1 MGRAPMG
8 PRTNG
13 RAVQMGPRRTSA
25 RSLVLFPRTRQRRWP
40 ATTGLRAP
48 ASTGRMKCLPEKFE
62 GNLMTYD
69 NRQFYI
75 DGAWVDPAEPKE
87 FKVINPADES
97 VAGVISMGGSKDV
110 ERAVGAARR
119 AFESYSR
126 TSPAERLTLMQ
137 RILAA
142 YKAHYGEIAQA
153 ISTEMGAPITLAKG
167 SQTRIGVGH
176 ISAMIDVLK
185 TFKFEEMRGTV
196 RLVQEPV
203 GVCALITP
211 WNWPMNQVAAKVV
224 PALAAGC
231 TMVLKPSE
239 YSPFSAILWAK
250 VMHEAGVP
258 AGVFNLINGDGP
270 SVGAPLASH
279 RDIDMVSFTGSTRA
293 GTEVARSAAASVKRV
308 HQELGGKSPNVLLED
323 ADFERAVKQGVLHV
337 FQNSGQSCNAPT
349 RMLVPAEKMAAV
361 EAIAKRVAQSVIVG
375 DPAAENTTLGPVVSK
390 LQFDRVEG
398 FIEKGIA
405 EGAHLITGGVGRP
418 EGLAKGYYVKP
429 TIFSNV
435 RNDMTIAREEI
446 FGPVLC
452 ILPYRTEEEA
462 VQIANDTPYGLAA
475 YVWSED
481 KARARRVGNRIRAG
495 QVALNGAYGDMQTPF
510 GGFKMSGNGREYGEF
525 GLRDFLEVK
534 AMIGV
539 DAA

>member
-1 MGRAPMG
+1 
-8 PRTNG
+8 
-13 RAVQMGPRRTSA
+13 
-25 RSLVLFPRTRQRRWP
+25 
-40 ATTGLRAP
+40 
-48 ASTGRMKCLPEKFE
+48 
-62 GNLMTYD
+62 MTYD

-75 DGAWVDPAEPKE
+75 DGAWVDPVEPKE
-87 FKVINPADES
+87 FKVINPATET
-97 VAGVISMGGSKDV
+97 VAGVISMGSAKDV
-110 ERAVGAARR
+110 DRAVAAARR
-119 AFESYSR
+119 AFDGYSR
-126 TSPAERLTLMQ
+126 TAPAERLALME

-142 YKAHYGEIAQA
+142 YKARYDEIAQA

-176 ISAMIDVLK
+176 IKAMIDVLQ
-185 TFKFEEMRGTV
+185 TFKFEEMRGTT

-258 AGVFNLINGDGP
+258 AGVFNLVNGDGQN
-270 SVGAPLASH
+270 VGAPLSAH

-308 HQELGGKSPNVLLED
+308 HQELGGKSPNVLLDD
-323 ADFERAVKQGVLHV
+323 ADFERAG
-337 FQNSGQSCNAPT
+337 
-349 RMLVPAEKMAAV
+349 KMAAV
-361 EAIAKRVAQSVIVG
+361 EAIAKRVAESAVVG
-375 DPAAENTTLGPVVSK
+375 DPSSDKTTVGPVVSK

-398 FIEKGIA
+398 FIAKGIA
-405 EGAHLITGGVGRP
+405 EGARLVAGGAGRP
-418 EGLAKGYYVKP
+418 EGLPTGYYVKP

-452 ILPYRTEEEA
+452 ILPYQNEEEA

-475 YVWSED
+475 YVWSQD
-481 KARARRVGNRIRAG
+481 NVRARRVGNRIRAG
-495 QVALNGAYGDMQTPF
+495 QVALNGASGDMQTPF

-534 AMIGV
+534 ALIGV

>member
-1 MGRAPMG
+1 
-8 PRTNG
+8 
-13 RAVQMGPRRTSA
+13 
-25 RSLVLFPRTRQRRWP
+25 
-40 ATTGLRAP
+40 
-48 ASTGRMKCLPEKFE
+48 
-62 GNLMTYD
+62 MTYD

-75 DGAWVDPAEPKE
+75 DGAWVNPVEPKE
-87 FKVINPADES
+87 LKVINPATEE
-97 VAGVISMGGSKDV
+97 VAGVISMGSSKDV
-110 ERAVGAARR
+110 DRAVIAARR
-119 AFESYSR
+119 AFDGYSR
-126 TSPAERLTLMQ
+126 SSPAERLALME

-142 YKAHYGEIAQA
+142 YKGHYDEIAQA
-153 ISTEMGAPITLAKG
+153 ISIEMGAPITLSKG
-167 SQTRIGVGH
+167 SQTGIGVGH

-185 TFKFEEMRGTV
+185 NFKFEEMHGTV

-239 YSPFSAILWAK
+239 YSPFSAIIWAK

-258 AGVFNLINGDGP
+258 AGVFNLINGDGAG
-270 SVGAPLASH
+270 VGAPLSSH
-279 RDIDMVSFTGSTRA
+279 REVDMVSFTGSTRA
-293 GTEVARSAAASVKRV
+293 GSEVARNAAASVKRV
-308 HQELGGKSPNVLLED
+308 HQELGGKSPNVLLDD
-323 ADFERAVKQGVLHV
+323 ADFERAVTKSVLHV

-349 RMLVPAEKMAAV
+349 RMLVPAGKLAEV
-361 EAIAKRVAQSVIVG
+361 EAIAKRVAESVITG
-375 DPAAENTTLGPVVSK
+375 DPTSEKTNLGPVVSK
-390 LQFDRVEG
+390 LQFERVEG
-398 FIEKGIA
+398 YIAKGIA
-405 EGAHLITGGVGRP
+405 EGAKVVIGGSGRP
-418 EGLAKGYYVKP
+418 DGLTKGYFVKP

-452 ILPYRTEEEA
+452 ILPYDNEEQA

-475 YVWSED
+475 YVWSKD
-481 KARARRVGNRIRAG
+481 NLHARRIGARIRAG
-495 QVALNGAYGDMQTPF
+495 QVTLNGASGNMNTPF
-510 GGFKMSGNGREYGEF
+510 GGFKMSGNGREWGEF

-534 AMIGV
+534 AVIGV

>member
-1 MGRAPMG
+1 MISGISPFGEA
-8 PRTNG
+8 
-13 RAVQMGPRRTSA
+13 
-25 RSLVLFPRTRQRRWP
+25 
-40 ATTGLRAP
+40 
-48 ASTGRMKCLPEKFE
+48 
-62 GNLMTYD
+62 LMMYD
-69 NRQFYI
+69 NRRFYI
-75 DGAWVDPAEPKE
+75 DGAWVDPIEATE
-87 FKVINPADES
+87 FKVINPATEA
-97 VAGVISMGGSKDV
+97 VAGVISMGSAKD
-110 ERAVGAARR
+110 EDRAVAAARR
-119 AFESYSR
+119 AFDSYSR
-126 TSPAERLTLMQ
+126 TSPAERLALMQ

-142 YKAHYGEIAQA
+142 YKAHYDEIAQA

-176 ISAMIDVLK
+176 ISAMIEVLK
-185 TFKFEEMRGTV
+185 TFKFEEMRGTT

-250 VMHEAGVP
+250 VMHEAAVP
-258 AGVFNLINGDGP
+258 AGVFNLINGDGIH
-270 SVGAPLASH
+270 VGAPLSSH
-279 RDIDMVSFTGSTRA
+279 REVDMVSFTGSTRA
-293 GTEVARSAAASVKRV
+293 GTEVAKNAAASVKRV
-308 HQELGGKSPNVLLED
+308 HQELGGKSPNILLDD
-323 ADFERAVKQGVLHV
+323 ADFERAVKHSVLHV

-349 RMLVPAEKMAAV
+349 RRLVPAARLGEA
-361 EAIAKRVAQSVIVG
+361 EAIAKRITASVVVG
-375 DPAAENTTLGPVVSK
+375 DPTSEGTTVGPGVSK
-390 LQFDRVEG
+390 VQFERVEG
-398 FIEKGIA
+398 YIEKGIA
-405 EGAHLITGGVGRP
+405 EGAKIIAGGTGRP
-418 EGLAKGYYVKP
+418 QGLTKGYFVRP
-429 TIFSNV
+429 TIFSSV

-452 ILPYRTEEEA
+452 ILPYETEDEA

-475 YVWSED
+475 YVWSQD
-481 KARARRVGNRIRAG
+481 NVRARRVGNRIRAG
-495 QVALNGAYGDMQTPF
+495 QVALNGAFGDMKTPF

-534 AMIGV
+534 AVIGV

>member
-1 MGRAPMG
+1 MM
-8 PRTNG
+8 
-13 RAVQMGPRRTSA
+13 
-25 RSLVLFPRTRQRRWP
+25 
-40 ATTGLRAP
+40 
-48 ASTGRMKCLPEKFE
+48 
-62 GNLMTYD
+62 YD
-69 NRQFYI
+69 NRRFYI
-75 DGAWVDPAEPKE
+75 DGAWVDPIEATE
-87 FKVINPADES
+87 FKVINPATES

-110 ERAVGAARR
+110 DRAVAAARR
-119 AFESYSR
+119 AFDSYSR
-126 TSPAERLTLMQ
+126 TTPAERLALLE
-137 RILAA
+137 RVLAA
-142 YKAHYGEIAQA
+142 YNAHYDEIARA
-153 ISTEMGAPITLAKG
+153 ISTEMGAPIKLAKG

-176 ISAMIDVLK
+176 ISAMIEVLK
-185 TFKFEEMRGTV
+185 TFQFEQMQGTT

-239 YSPFSAILWAK
+239 YSPFSAIIWAK

-270 SVGAPLASH
+270 HVGAPLASH

-293 GTEVARSAAASVKRV
+293 GTEVAKNAAASVKRV
-308 HQELGGKSPNVLLED
+308 HQELGGKSPNILLDD
-323 ADFERAVKQGVLHV
+323 ADFERAVKQSVLHV

-349 RMLVPAEKMAAV
+349 RMLVPAARLAEV
-361 EAIAKRVAQSVIVG
+361 EAIAKRITSSVVVG
-375 DPAAENTTLGPVVSK
+375 DPASETTAVGPVVSK

-398 FIEKGIA
+398 YIEKGVA
-405 EGAHLITGGVGRP
+405 EGAKLIAGGAGRP
-418 EGLAKGYYVKP
+418 EGLAKGYFVRP
-429 TIFSNV
+429 TIFSGV

-452 ILPYRTEEEA
+452 ILPYETEEQA

-475 YVWSED
+475 YVWSQNNI
-481 KARARRVGNRIRAG
+481 RARRVASRIRAG
-495 QVALNGAYGDMQTPF
+495 QVALNGASGDMKTPF

-534 AMIGV
+534 AVIGV

>member
-1 MGRAPMG
+1 
-8 PRTNG
+8 
-13 RAVQMGPRRTSA
+13 
-25 RSLVLFPRTRQRRWP
+25 
-40 ATTGLRAP
+40 
-48 ASTGRMKCLPEKFE
+48 
-62 GNLMTYD
+62 MTYD

-75 DGAWVDPAEPKE
+75 DGAWVDPVEPKE
-87 FKVINPADES
+87 LKVINPATEE
-97 VAGVISMGGSKDV
+97 VAGVISMGSSKDV
-110 ERAVGAARR
+110 DRAVLAARR
-119 AFESYSR
+119 AFDGYSR
-126 TSPAERLTLMQ
+126 SSPAERLALME

-142 YKAHYGEIAQA
+142 YKAHYNEIAQA
-153 ISTEMGAPITLAKG
+153 ISIEMGAPITLSKG
-167 SQTRIGVGH
+167 SQTGIGVGH

-185 TFKFEEMRGTV
+185 TFKFEEMHGTV

-239 YSPFSAILWAK
+239 YSPFSAIIWAK

-258 AGVFNLINGDGP
+258 AGVFNLINGDGT
-270 SVGAPLASH
+270 SVGAPLSSH
-279 RDIDMVSFTGSTRA
+279 REVDMVSFTGSTRA
-293 GTEVARSAAASVKRV
+293 GSEVAKNAAASVKRV
-308 HQELGGKSPNVLLED
+308 HQELGGKSPNVLLDD
-323 ADFERAVKQGVLHV
+323 ADFERAVTKSVLHV

-349 RMLVPAEKMAAV
+349 RMLVPAGKLAEV
-361 EAIAKRVAQSVIVG
+361 EAIAKRVAESVVTG
-375 DPAAENTTLGPVVSK
+375 DPASEKTNLGPVVSK
-390 LQFDRVEG
+390 LQFERVEG
-398 FIEKGIA
+398 YIAKGIA
-405 EGAHLITGGVGRP
+405 EGAKVVIGGSGRP
-418 EGLAKGYYVKP
+418 DGLTKGYFVKP

-452 ILPYRTEEEA
+452 ILPYDNEEQA

-475 YVWSED
+475 YVWSKD
-481 KARARRVGNRIRAG
+481 NLHARRIGARIRAG
-495 QVALNGAYGDMQTPF
+495 QVTLNGASGSMNTPF
-510 GGFKMSGNGREYGEF
+510 GGFKMSGNGREWGEF

-534 AMIGV
+534 AVIGV

>member
-1 MGRAPMG
+1 
-8 PRTNG
+8 
-13 RAVQMGPRRTSA
+13 
-25 RSLVLFPRTRQRRWP
+25 
-40 ATTGLRAP
+40 
-48 ASTGRMKCLPEKFE
+48 
-62 GNLMTYD
+62 MTYD

-87 FKVINPADES
+87 FQVINPATET
-97 VAGVISMGGSKDV
+97 VAGIISMGSAKDV
-110 ERAVGAARR
+110 DRAVAAARR
-119 AFESYSR
+119 AFDSYSR
-126 TSPAERLTLMQ
+126 TSPAERLALME
-137 RILAA
+137 RILVA
-142 YKAHYGEIAQA
+142 YKAHYGEIVQA
-153 ISTEMGAPITLAKG
+153 ISTEMGAPITLSKG
-167 SQTRIGVGH
+167 SQAGVGVGH
-176 ISAMIDVLK
+176 ISAMIEVLK
-185 TFKFEEMRGTV
+185 TFKFEEMRGKV

-211 WNWPMNQVAAKVV
+211 WNWPINQVAAKVV

-258 AGVFNLINGDGP
+258 KGVFNLVNGDGP
-270 SVGAPLASH
+270 SVGAPLSSH
-279 RDIDMVSFTGSTRA
+279 REVDMVSFTGSTRA
-293 GTEVARSAAASVKRV
+293 GSEVAKNAAASVKRV
-308 HQELGGKSPNVLLED
+308 HQELGGKSPNVLLDD
-323 ADFERAVKQGVLHV
+323 ANFERAVTKSVMHV

-349 RMLVPAEKMAAV
+349 RMLVPKAKMAEV
-361 EAIAKRVAQSVIVG
+361 EAIAKRVAETVVVG
-375 DPAAENTTLGPVVSK
+375 DPTDEKTALGPVVSK
-390 LQFDRVEG
+390 IQFDRVEG
-398 FIEKGIA
+398 YIAKGIA
-405 EGAHLITGGVGRP
+405 EGAKVVVGGPGRP
-418 EGLAKGYYVKP
+418 EGLSKGYFVKP

-452 ILPYRTEEEA
+452 ILPYENEEEA

-481 KARARRVGNRIRAG
+481 NLRARRVGSRIRAG
-495 QVALNGAYGDMQTPF
+495 QVTLNGAAGDMNTPF
-510 GGFKMSGNGREYGEF
+510 GGFKMSGNGREWGEY

-534 AMIGV
+534 AVIGV